1 MKKLFPFL
9 ALVFSLLHHSSIAQ
23 ENLNYYVT
31 IGVFAKTDNVN
42 RLIEKA
48 NKEGLTAQSANR
60 VGSNL
65 NYVYVLATTEKRKA
79 YALAVKLRAET
90 EYKDTWVFEGS
101 LGEVPVA
108 EVIEPAVE
116 KKEEPV
122 VEKKDEPVVEI
133 KPLEPEIKPA
143 IDSSTLVKPIEKPI
157 EPIVEK
163 KPAGKP
169 FYFKLRNVA
178 DNSEVKSGEVHVQ
191 EAVRATQYQ
200 AFKPGEVVYLEAPK
214 NKRGSY
220 TVVTQVPGYSPL
232 STVFNYQNPA
242 GEKGSS
248 DEVIIELPVTKAKKG
263 DYVDFNNVKFFKN
276 SSILQAGSQNELDG
290 LVDLMKENVK
300 YKLKIH
306 GHVNGTQSR
315 ECFVRGANSSFFA
328 TNPSAD
334 KTEKNMSP
342 KDLSTLR
349 AETVKDYL
357 LSQGIDAS
365 RISTKGEGG
374 KIPLYPEGG
383 SLGPLNDRI
392 EIEFTKN

>member
-1 MKKLFPFL
+1 MKKPFL
-9 ALVFSLLHHSSIAQ
+9 FFAFVLGLLYHSSIAQ
-23 ENLNYYVT
+23 EARNYYVT
-31 IGVFAKTDNVN
+31 IGVFAKVDNVN
-42 RLIEKA
+42 RLVEKA
-48 NKEGLTAQSANR
+48 NKEGLTAQSASR

-90 EYKDTWVFEGS
+90 EYKDAWVFEGI
-101 LGEVPVA
+101 LGETPPIA
-108 EVIEPAVE
+108 AVIEPIVE

-122 VEKKDEPVVEI
+122 VES
-133 KPLEPEIKPA
+133 KPLEPEIKPT
-143 IDSSTLVKPIEKPI
+143 IDSSALIKPVEKPI

-242 GEKGSS
+242 GEKGAS

-290 LVDLMKENVK
+290 LVDLMRENLK
-300 YKLKIH
+300 YKVKIH

-315 ECFVRGANSSFFA
+315 ECFVRGANSGFFA

-357 LSQGIDAS
+357 LSQGIDTS

>member
-1 MKKLFPFL
+1 MKKPLLFL
-9 ALVFSLLHHSSIAQ
+9 AFVLGLLHHSSIAQ
-23 ENLNYYVT
+23 ESRNYYVT
-31 IGVFAKTDNVN
+31 IGVFSRADNVN

-48 NKEGLTAQSANR
+48 NKEGLTAQSASR

-79 YALAVKLRAET
+79 YALSVKLRAET
-90 EYKDTWVFEGS
+90 EYKDAWVFEGS

-116 KKEEPV
+116 KKEEPI
-122 VEKKDEPVVEI
+122 VET

-143 IDSSTLVKPIEKPI
+143 IDSSTFAKPIEKPI

-220 TVVTQVPGYSPL
+220 TVVTQIPGYSPL
-232 STVFNYQNPA
+232 STVFNYENPA

-300 YKLKIH
+300 YKVKIH

-315 ECFVRGANSSFFA
+315 ECFVRGANSSFFG

-334 KTEKNMSP
+334 KTEKNMSS

>member
-9 ALVFSLLHHSSIAQ
+9 ALVFGLLHSSIAQ
-23 ENLNYYVT
+23 ESLNYYVT

-101 LGEVPVA
+101 LGEAPVA
-108 EVIEPAVE
+108 EVIEPVIE
-116 KKEEPV
+116 KKE
-122 VEKKDEPVVEI
+122 EPVVEI

-200 AFKPGEVVYLEAPK
+200 SFKPGEVVYLEAPK

-242 GEKGSS
+242 GEKGAS

-276 SSILQAGSQNELDG
+276 SSILQPGSQNELDG
-290 LVDLMKENVK
+290 LVDLLKENLK

-334 KTEKNMSP
+334 KTEKNMSS

-349 AETVKDYL
+349 SETVKDYL

>member
-1 MKKLFPFL
+1 MKKPLLFL
-9 ALVFSLLHHSSIAQ
+9 AFVFGLLHHSSIAQ
-23 ENLNYYVT
+23 ENPSYYVT
-31 IGVFAKTDNVN
+31 IGVFAKADNAN

-48 NKEGLTAQSANR
+48 VKEGLDAQSAIK

-65 NYVYVLATTEKRKA
+65 SYVYVFVTTEKRKA

-90 EYKDTWVFEGS
+90 EYKDAWIFEGS
-101 LGEVPVA
+101 LGEVQVA
-108 EVIEPAVE
+108 AVTEPTAE

-122 VEKKDEPVVEI
+122 EEI

-157 EPIVEK
+157 EPVIEK

-220 TVVTQVPGYSPL
+220 TVVTRVPGYSPL

-242 GEKGSS
+242 GEKGAS

-290 LVDLMKENVK
+290 LVDLMRENLK
-300 YKLKIH
+300 YKVKIH

-315 ECFVRGANSSFFA
+315 ECFVRGANSGFFA